1 MFLLT
6 CLLMALMMLSVG
18 SRRPQHDKAKNLV
31 SREAQTSHIVS
42 PVLSSRFERGVHA
55 IEEYAEHTAATI
67 AAPPGTGPRL
77 NATNQLTTQ
86 MTSLH
91 GIDNF
96 GYERDHSFILIPSPP
111 KSSKQ
116 NMHHKKVGTPN
127 IFFPSPPSAASTTAT
142 QSSADSLSDASS
154 IYYIKKPKRERDRD
168 RLTDSRPRGRVYA
181 TIVRK
186 PSNRKAT
193 NHVKPRR
200 KYLKSENRV
209 GTLVETAQVHSS
221 HSDNPRVEDISG
233 DDTFDESKDTNLYE
247 HIEAINPF
255 AGNYANQNR
264 RQFAAKTES
273 GERVDVMTKRGETA
287 STTQSHVF
295 LERKRRE
302 YDRRSRTADAKL
314 KSTPSVK
321 NSDFLEKKP
330 AKQRQS
336 RLETTRDN
344 GDTSS
349 VGSFLSMAS
358 VRSFPKCA
366 APEPL
371 TRVLSYD
378 DNIEVA
384 EAINRVPRIVDTKL
398 KNDGRTTMPTKPVD
412 DGKFTYLTRTRSDGA
427 DPGVIGPVVWQI
439 HKKQQE
445 VNG

>member
-6 CLLMALMMLSVG
+6 CLIMALMMLSVG
-18 SRRPQHDKAKNLV
+18 SRCPQHSKSKDVV

-42 PVLSSRFERGVHA
+42 PVLSSRFERGDHS
-55 IEEYAEHTAATI
+55 IDEYAEQTTATI
-67 AAPPGTGPRL
+67 AAPPITGPRL
-77 NATNQLTTQ
+77 NTTNQLATQ

-116 NMHHKKVGTPN
+116 NMHNKKVGTPN
-127 IFFPSPPSAASTTAT
+127 IHFPSPPSAASTTAT

-193 NHVKPRR
+193 NHGKPRR

-209 GTLVETAQVHSS
+209 GTLVEAAQVHSS
-221 HSDNPRVEDISG
+221 HSDNQRVDGISG

-264 RQFAAKTES
+264 RQFVEKTKS
-273 GERVDVMTKRGETA
+273 DERADVMRKRGETA
-287 STTQSHVF
+287 STTQNHIF
-295 LERKRRE
+295 LERNRRE
-302 YDRRSRTADAKL
+302 NDRRSKTANVKL
-314 KSTPSVK
+314 KSTSSVK
-321 NSDFLEKKP
+321 SRDFLEENP
-330 AKQRQS
+330 SKQRHGW
-336 RLETTRDN
+336 LETGDN

-349 VGSFLSMAS
+349 VGSFLSMVS
-358 VRSFPKCA
+358 VRSFPKCV

-371 TRVLSYD
+371 TRVLNYD
-378 DNIEVA
+378 DNIEIA

-398 KNDGRTTMPTKPVD
+398 KNDGRKTMPTKPVVD
-412 DGKFTYLTRTRSDGA
+412 AKFSYLTRTRSDGA